1 MIYLI
6 SINLIGSILMFIDKR
21 NAILKKWRI
30 KENTLLLI
38 SLIGGCICILLG
50 MNIFKHKT
58 KKLKFIL
65 VYLFCIIYIALIIK
79 LKYL

>member
-1 MIYLI
+1 MAYLI
-6 SINLIGSILMFIDKR
+6 SINLIGFILMFIDKR
-21 NAILKKWRI
+21 KAILKKWRI

-38 SLIGGCICILLG
+38 SLIGGCFGILLG

-58 KKLKFIL
+58 KKAKFKL
-65 VYLFCIIYIALIIK
+65 VYLFSIIYIALFIK

>member
-38 SLIGGCICILLG
+38 SLIGGCIGKLLG

-58 KKLKFIL
+58 KKAKFKL
-65 VYLFCIIYIALIIK
+65 VYLFCFFWIYLLIIA
-79 LKYL
+79 